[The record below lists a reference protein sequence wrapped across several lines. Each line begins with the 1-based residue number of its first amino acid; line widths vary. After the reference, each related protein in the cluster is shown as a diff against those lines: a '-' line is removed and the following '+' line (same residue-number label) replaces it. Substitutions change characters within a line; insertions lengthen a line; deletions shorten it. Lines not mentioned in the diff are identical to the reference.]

1 MCVHFVWLLIFFDE
15 IIKCC
20 VFLVL
25 MGYFL
30 FLNFLIALF
39 IYSFFRSF
47 MFLMLIEERYR
58 FELYT
63 WWFKYQ
69 NFKLI
74 SNRYTDLELY
84 GNEAINYG
92 LVLNLFRFMS
102 ILQNPIA
109 NRTKKF
115 NLFWYWTEPYWCQP
129 LCKLF

>member
-1 MCVHFVWLLIFFDE
+1 MCSFCLIINFFWWNY
-15 IIKCC
+15 KVLC
-20 VFLVL
+20 FLVL

-30 FLNFLIALF
+30 FLKFLIALF
-39 IYSFFRSF
+39 IHSFICSF

-84 GNEAINYG
+84 GNEAINYD
-92 LVLNLFRFMS
+92 LVLNLFWFMS